1 MDSGSES
8 VISWDMD
15 EGIQNE
21 KAACSSVS
29 DQNTEKQQTSLN
41 QTRSSSSIDLISA
54 LQQVEGSLLNSVV
67 QPFHCTGNLDSCEG
81 SKGLKNVIQ
90 NHGNS
95 LLSNSKHQKME
106 THNDINTCIASL
118 DQVQEET
125 TSDVCAK
132 NTKMP
137 LSTTSVYNGH
147 EYLFM
152 AKSNGNESHP
162 KNLCEQKSKGNK
174 LLRTIGIM
182 RRENLRPNKRTAGA
196 SEQSQGAENRESE
209 KKTAEDQIFGKVCYS
224 DEGQMYDNSQ
234 QYFYKSRKG
243 PEEASVSEGTD
254 SFKMVIHQFW
264 RKVFGILRVPLYFI
278 MIFLIEML
286 DFVSQSLCN
295 VLVVGIM
302 TALGD
307 HVIKPLL
314 VVLFSHAFQ
323 PMMIFLL
330 NVSSSVRDLFNPF
343 FDMLRVTMQRIAVIV
358 KAFRIVEINKTSTS
372 TYLEDV

>member
-118 DQVQEET
+118 DQVQ
-125 TSDVCAK
+125 
-132 NTKMP
+132 
-137 LSTTSVYNGH
+137 
-147 EYLFM
+147 
-152 AKSNGNESHP
+152 
-162 KNLCEQKSKGNK
+162 GNK

-234 QYFYKSRKG
+234 QHFYKSRKG

>member
-224 DEGQMYDNSQ
+224 DEG
-234 QYFYKSRKG
+234 
-243 PEEASVSEGTD
+243 
-254 SFKMVIHQFW
+254 FKMVIHQFW